1 MLLKN
6 SIIDKEKVK
15 VIVFSVFENG
25 LSFGTVAV
33 IQVVKVHEV
42 HRLVP
47 RIGLWLVT
55 GDLLVEGWLQ
65 DTFTFVELVAQVE
78 ENLLRLNIFG
88 ICGF

>member
-65 DTFTFVELVAQVE
+65 DTFTFVELVAQVK
-78 ENLLRLNIFG
+78 ENLLRLSIFG
-88 ICGF
+88 ICRF

>member
-1 MLLKN
+1 VLLKN

-42 HRLVP
+42 HRLMP
-47 RIGLWLVT
+47 SIGLWLVT
-55 GDLLVEGWLQ
+55 CNLLVKGWLQ
-65 DTFTFVELVAQVE
+65 DTFTFIELVAQVE
-78 ENLLRLNIFG
+78 ENLLRLSIFG
-88 ICGF
+88 ICRF